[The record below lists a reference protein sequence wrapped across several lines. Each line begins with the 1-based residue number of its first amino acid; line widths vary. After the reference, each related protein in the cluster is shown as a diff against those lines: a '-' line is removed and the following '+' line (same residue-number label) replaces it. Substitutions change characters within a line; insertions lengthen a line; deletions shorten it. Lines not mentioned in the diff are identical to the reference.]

1 MATRARIAIENTD
14 GTYTSAYQHW
24 DGYPGGLGYKLVEHW
39 NHPQMVREA
48 IELGDA
54 SSWGTHIGTKVDF
67 DDRDSHG
74 NQNIYYTRDRGEACP
89 PSVDSNLDELL
100 NSESWEEFIYVM
112 QQDGQWYYHAVGQG
126 EGLQPLVCRA
136 LQDRID
142 NMRNH
147 LEYLKKKEAA

>member
-1 MATRARIAIENTD
+1 
-14 GTYTSAYQHW
+14 
-24 DGYPGGLGYKLVEHW
+24 
-39 NHPQMVREA
+39 
-48 IELGDA
+48 
-54 SSWGTHIGTKVDF
+54 
-67 DDRDSHG
+67 
-74 NQNIYYTRDRGEACP
+74 CP

-126 EGLQPLVCRA
+126 EGLQPLACRA